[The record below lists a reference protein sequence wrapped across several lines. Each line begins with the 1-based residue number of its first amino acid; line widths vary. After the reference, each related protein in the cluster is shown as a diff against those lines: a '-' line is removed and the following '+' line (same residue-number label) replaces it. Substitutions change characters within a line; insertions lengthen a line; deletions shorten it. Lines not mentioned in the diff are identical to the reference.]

1 VVAAE
6 EPIEVSPLIQ
16 DLVVAVE
23 ELLTEHL
30 QADREDHTDIQEV
43 QDHKVLAE
51 DLEDLEVVELQHLVE
66 QVLQV
71 QLMVH
76 ITAAAVELEDGVKIL
91 QELAETAVAETVD
104 QKDHNKMA
112 ELIEAV
118 AAVEPDPE
126 EQLNQE
132 VLE

>member
-1 VVAAE
+1 
-6 EPIEVSPLIQ
+6 
-16 DLVVAVE
+16 
-23 ELLTEHL
+23 
-30 QADREDHTDIQEV
+30 
-43 QDHKVLAE
+43 
-51 DLEDLEVVELQHLVE
+51 
-66 QVLQV
+66 
-71 QLMVH
+71 MVH